1 MKNTEETQDT
11 EETQIEIRNLREL
24 KETQKEIEKERY
36 EQYLAQEKNIFD
48 SLLSNNV
55 ELNRTMRYFS
65 GAILVLMT
73 AYIDWKTVNNAKYML
88 YSYAPFVLSIIFN
101 IISFIFIRSSL
112 HKQSEFNADYY
123 LRNIEEARTQRSI
136 SHIVGG
142 ILVYLSILLFILGI
156 LVFSGFLAYGRL
168 NLKGG

>member
-1 MKNTEETQDT
+1 MNNTEETQDT
-11 EETQIEIRNLREL
+11 EEIEKQNREL
-24 KETQKEIEKERY
+24 KELQKEIEKERY
-36 EQYLAQEKNIFD
+36 EQYLAQEQNIFD

-73 AYIDWKTVNNAKYML
+73 AYINWKTVDNTKYMF

-101 IISFIFIRSSL
+101 IISFIFIRASL

-123 LRNIEEARTQRSI
+123 LRNIEEARTKRSI
-136 SHIVGG
+136 SHRVGG
-142 ILVYLSILLFILGI
+142 ILVYLSIFSFIIGI

-168 NLKGG
+168 KLKGG

>member
-1 MKNTEETQDT
+1 MTNPKETQDT
-11 EETQIEIRNLREL
+11 EETQITEEI
-24 KETQKEIEKERY
+24 QKERY

-73 AYIDWKTVNNAKYML
+73 AYIDWKTVNNTKYMF

-101 IISFIFIRSSL
+101 IMSFIFIRASL

-123 LRNIEEARTQRSI
+123 LRYNEEARTQRSI

-142 ILVYLSILLFILGI
+142 ILVYLSIFLFISGILLFSAFI
-156 LVFSGFLAYGRL
+156 VFGPL
-168 NLKGG
+168 NINGG